1 MTDRPLPPQPR
12 TSKCPTC
19 RTPVADSAATFPFC
33 SARCKT
39 IDLGRWFNEDYKV
52 TRPVEQADIEEGD

>member
-1 MTDRPLPPQPR
+1 MTDRPLPPQPK
-12 TSKCPTC
+12 TTPCPTC
-19 RTPVADSAATFPFC
+19 KTPVDDRVEDFPFC

-52 TRPVEQADIEEGD
+52 TRPIEQADIEEDD